1 MSVRRLRLDRQP
13 GSIQGQEG
21 VQGTLIVLDAGIK
34 VAALATVLVV
44 AGCSSGRPT
53 ACQCPKPVAYDE
65 PTLKKISQALRALPS
80 DSVLHQAM
88 EDYENERDDLR
99 FCP

>member
-1 MSVRRLRLDRQP
+1 MVSK
-13 GSIQGQEG
+13 SG
-21 VQGTLIVLDAGIK
+21 VT
-34 VAALATVLVV
+34 VAAVGILSIVSA
-44 AGCSSGRPT
+44 CSTRPS

-80 DSVLHQAM
+80 DNVLHQAM

>member
-1 MSVRRLRLDRQP
+1 MVSKM
-13 GSIQGQEG
+13 
-21 VQGTLIVLDAGIK
+21 GIG
-34 VAALATVLVV
+34 AAMFGTVLVV
-44 AGCSSGRPT
+44 ASCSGMPST

-65 PTLKKISQALRALPS
+65 ATLKKISLALRALPP
-80 DSVLHQAM
+80 DNVLHQAM

>member
-1 MSVRRLRLDRQP
+1 MVP
-13 GSIQGQEG
+13 G
-21 VQGTLIVLDAGIK
+21 AGGDTRMKSKMGIGA
-34 VAALATVLVV
+34 AALAMILVI
-44 AGCSSGRPT
+44 ASCSSTRST
-53 ACQCPKPVAYDE
+53 ACQCPKPVSYDE

-80 DSVLHQAM
+80 DNVLHQAM

>member
-1 MSVRRLRLDRQP
+1 MISYMGIGAVMFA
-13 GSIQGQEG
+13 
-21 VQGTLIVLDAGIK
+21 TL
-34 VAALATVLVV
+34 LVV
-44 AGCSSGRPT
+44 SSCSVMRST

-65 PTLKKISQALRALPS
+65 PTLKKISVALRALPS
-80 DSVLHQAM
+80 DNVLHQAM